1 MKNKKKVLVIEDDRV
16 LVEALRT
23 EFEDFGFALSVF
35 TEGEG
40 AYEEVVKIKPDI
52 IILDLVLPGV
62 HGFDILKRLKE
73 DDAVKK
79 IPVIIA
85 TNLGEVSDKDK
96 ALKMGAIDFYV
107 KAEVDLRELSKRICK
122 ILNCEYES

>member
-1 MKNKKKVLVIEDDRV
+1 MKKKVLVIEDDRV
-16 LVEALRT
+16 LIEALRT
-23 EFEDFGFALSVF
+23 EFEDPCFTLSVF

-62 HGFDILKRLKE
+62 HGFDILKRIKE
-73 DDAVKK
+73 DEAVKK

-85 TNLGEVSDKDK
+85 TNLGEVSDKEK